1 MQLKT
6 TGTAIPALE
15 RSKSVISVS
24 QTEQLIGS
32 AFDILFKELD
42 RFDKIFKKFSG
53 IDYFSF
59 ARYCNKHKVYISQS
73 KDIEDLSKK
82 FVDEVLLDIQLEN
95 EEFDLARKARKE
107 KADQSE
113 QN

>member
-15 RSKSVISVS
+15 RSKSVISES

-42 RFDKIFKKFSG
+42 RFF
-53 IDYFSF
+53 
-59 ARYCNKHKVYISQS
+59 
-73 KDIEDLSKK
+73 
-82 FVDEVLLDIQLEN
+82 
-95 EEFDLARKARKE
+95 
-107 KADQSE
+107 
-113 QN
+113 